1 MAVLSS
7 SAYLTYRITPPSRV
21 GGHRWL
27 FRGTERNGT
36 ELKSKIRNGTGLT
49 ERSFLSCIAQTK
61 SSRPLDY
68 VHNAILEYV
77 QLFTT
82 VTTPKISLKI

>member
-21 GGHRWL
+21 VRSQVAISRNGA
-27 FRGTERNGT
+27 ERNGT

-49 ERSFLSCIAQTK
+49 ERSFSELYSADK
-61 SSRPLDY
+61 KVAD
-68 VHNAILEYV
+68 H
-77 QLFTT
+77 
-82 VTTPKISLKI
+82 